1 MENELKIKQHKIYAL
16 LIMVTIIWGLKP
28 VIIKIGLLYMSS
40 IQYNVFRMM
49 FATVGGWITILVMK
63 DFKPIE
69 KRDYKLLTLIS
80 VFGFFI
86 FQWFYGLGI
95 GKTTSGNASII
106 MGTVPLIVLVMNHI
120 FKIKRISRIKMI
132 GVAISLI
139 GLCLTVASG
148 GEVGQFKD
156 NLIGMGYIFIS
167 AIGYSI
173 YMVFSKTLTIKYSPR
188 QITTLAITI
197 TTVLIIIF
205 SKFDIFIGGLNVVS
219 MATLVYTGVIAMFI
233 GNFIWTWAIK
243 RISSNNVAIF
253 NNLTPIFS
261 IVLGFVILNEQIS
274 IYQIIGAMI
283 IFAGLWVSNYLNIS
297 RKIKN
302 KKNMKCE

>member
-1 MENELKIKQHKIYAL
+1 MEKEFKTKQEKVYAL
-16 LIMVTIIWGLKP
+16 LILVTIIWGLKP
-28 VIIKIGLLYMSS
+28 VIIKIGLLYMSA

-49 FATVGGWITILVMK
+49 FAAIGGWVTILSMK

-69 KRDYKLLTLIS
+69 KVDFKLLTLIS

-86 FQWFYGLGI
+86 FQWFYGIGI

-106 MGTVPLIVLVMNHI
+106 MGTVPIMVLVMNHI
-120 FKIKRISRIKMI
+120 FRIKRMSKIKMI
-132 GVAISLI
+132 GVSISLI
-139 GLCLTVASG
+139 GLCLIVASG
-148 GEVGQFKD
+148 GEVGQLKD

-167 AIGYSI
+167 AIGYTI
-173 YMVFSKTLTIKYSPR
+173 YMVFSKTLTVKYSPR

-205 SKFDIFIGGLNVVS
+205 SKFDIFINGLNIVS
-219 MATLVYTGVIAMFI
+219 IATLIYTGVIAMFI

-253 NNLTPIFS
+253 NNLPPIFS
-261 IVLGFVILNEQIS
+261 IVFGFIILNEQIS

-283 IFAGLWVSNYLNIS
+283 IFAGLYVSNYLNIS
-297 RKIKN
+297 SFIKR
-302 KKNMKCE
+302 

>member
-1 MENELKIKQHKIYAL
+1 MEKEIKIKQEKVYAL
-16 LIMVTIIWGLKP
+16 LILVTIIWGLKP

-40 IQYNVFRMM
+40 IQYNVFRMI
-49 FATVGGWITILVMK
+49 FAAIAGWGTILAMK
-63 DFKPIE
+63 DFEPIE
-69 KRDYKLLTLIS
+69 KVDLKLLTLIS
-80 VFGFFI
+80 VFGFFV
-86 FQWFYGLGI
+86 FQWFYGIGI

-106 MGTVPLIVLVMNHI
+106 MGIVPLLVLVLNHI
-120 FKIKRISRIKMI
+120 FRIKRMSKIKMI

-188 QITTLAITI
+188 QITILAITI
-197 TTVLIIIF
+197 TTVLIVIF
-205 SKFDIFIGGLNVVS
+205 SKFDIFIGGLNIVS
-219 MATLVYTGVIAMFI
+219 IATLIYTGIIAMFI

-253 NNLTPIFS
+253 NNLTPVFS
-261 IVLGFVILNEQIS
+261 IVFGFVILNERIS
-274 IYQIIGAMI
+274 IYQIVGAMI
-283 IFAGLWVSNYLNIS
+283 IFAGLYVSNYLNIS
-297 RKIKN
+297 SFTKR
-302 KKNMKCE
+302 